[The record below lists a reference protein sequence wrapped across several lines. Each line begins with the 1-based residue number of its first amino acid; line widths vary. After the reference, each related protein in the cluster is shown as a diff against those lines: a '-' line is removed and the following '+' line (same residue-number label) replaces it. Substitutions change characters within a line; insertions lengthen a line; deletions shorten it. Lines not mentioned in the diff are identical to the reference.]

1 MNKVHI
7 DNLRNTHLGIL
18 LEGVDLKNSIKSNN
32 KEISDL
38 KNDNSVLAINI
49 KSIQDIVKSEKEK
62 SGGLEK
68 KLVAINGELAIAQT
82 EIDSNNS
89 ELKKLKKEIDQLKDL
104 PETNEGK

>member
-18 LEGVDLKNSIKSNN
+18 QEGVELKNTIEINN

-38 KNDNSVLAINI
+38 KNDNSALAKNL
-49 KSIQDIVKSEKEK
+49 KSIQEILKSEKEK

-68 KLVAINGELAIAQT
+68 KLVAINEELAIAQT
-82 EIDSNNS
+82 EIDSNKND
-89 ELKKLKKEIDQLKDL
+89 LK
-104 PETNEGK
+104 N